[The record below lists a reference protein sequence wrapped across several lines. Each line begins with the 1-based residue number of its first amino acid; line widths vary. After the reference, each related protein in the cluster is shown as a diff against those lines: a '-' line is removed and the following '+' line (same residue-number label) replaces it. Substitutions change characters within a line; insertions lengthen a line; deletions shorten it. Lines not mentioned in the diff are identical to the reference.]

1 MKNQTTNNNEFSLQ
15 SERQVAPQ
23 VPESGE
29 IAAAWKWWN
38 NLGPVGRVAAFEL
51 GVVVQALRGEL
62 PVNMLEGEVKLLRA
76 FKKFQHELG
85 ESFEEK
91 PELFAYYYEVRRE
104 LIDHGTLISLS

>member
-1 MKNQTTNNNEFSLQ
+1 MKNQTTNNSEFSLQ
-15 SERQVAPQ
+15 SEQQVAPQ
-23 VPESGE
+23 IPESRE

-38 NLGPVGRVAAFEL
+38 NLGAAGRVAAFEL

-62 PVNMLEGEVKLLRA
+62 PVNTLQGEVKLLRA

-91 PELFAYYYEVRRE
+91 PELFAHYYEVRRE
-104 LIDHGTLISLS
+104 LIDQGTLIVLS